1 VSLQAPTC
9 SLGVVTPADDTRA
22 RLEAQAAEIL
32 GAARTEAAEIVRRAD
47 VEAENIRAQG
57 DRYAASR
64 MAKADAAR
72 DDARRELVRAQEQV
86 LTIRSD
92 AQRNAQA
99 IVRNATV
106 RARSEA
112 DDLLHEAQR
121 RLATII
127 DETRD
132 AEARAD
138 ATRTMLDAEIEALK
152 RVSALQSAFADAVH
166 DDPGPPT
173 RWTVDLTKEPF
184 EEMVESAVRAAVRR
198 AVHPVEVRAGR
209 YMVRDS

>member
-1 VSLQAPTC
+1 MAPT
-9 SLGVVTPADDTRA
+9 DDTRA
-22 RLEAQAAEIL
+22 RLEAQAAQIL
-32 GAARTEAAEIVRRAD
+32 GAARAEAAEIVRRAEL
-47 VEAENIRAQG
+47 EADEVREQAT
-57 DRYAASR
+57 RYAVSR

-72 DDARRELVRAQEQV
+72 DDARREFVRAQEQV
-86 LTIRSD
+86 LAIRSD
-92 AQRNAQA
+92 AHHNAEA

-112 DDLLHEAQR
+112 DDLLHDAQR
-121 RLATII
+121 RLAAII

-132 AEARAD
+132 AEARAH

-152 RVSALQSAFADAVH
+152 RVSALQSAFADAVQ
-166 DDPGPPT
+166 DDPGPAT

-184 EEMVESAVRAAVRR
+184 EEMVEAAVRAAVRR
-198 AVHPVEVRAGR
+198 SVHPVEVRAGR